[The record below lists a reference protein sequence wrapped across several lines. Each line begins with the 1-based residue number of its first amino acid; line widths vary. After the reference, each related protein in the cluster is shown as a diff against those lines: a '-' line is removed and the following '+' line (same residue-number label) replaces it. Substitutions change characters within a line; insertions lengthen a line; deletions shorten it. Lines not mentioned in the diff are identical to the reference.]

1 MKENVRLNSDARR
14 EKASEFPWL
23 MIAEI
28 SFPLSICHFKNQ
40 ILPELP
46 QCKFEAQKITLEVV
60 SLFKIRWVGWKLF
73 GFDSINTFSP
83 VFSIFSV
90 NQYTC
95 IFSREIPKKS
105 LNTRSGEKQEILCWL
120 DYLNYL
126 IEFFMLSRTKFIY

>member
-1 MKENVRLNSDARR
+1 M
-14 EKASEFPWL
+14 
-23 MIAEI
+23 
-28 SFPLSICHFKNQ
+28 
-40 ILPELP
+40 PELP
-46 QCKFEAQKITLEVV
+46 QCKFEVQKITVEVV
-60 SLFKIRWVGWKLF
+60 SLFKLQGIGWKLL

-105 LNTRSGEKQEILCWL
+105 LNTPSGEKQEILCWL
-120 DYLNYL
+120 DYMKTL

>member
-40 ILPELP
+40 ILPELQ

-60 SLFKIRWVGWKLF
+60 SLFKIRWIDGKLF
-73 GFDSINTFSP
+73 EFNSINTFSP
-83 VFSIFSV
+83 IFSIFSV
-90 NQYTC
+90 NQYIY
-95 IFSREIPKKS
+95 IFLR
-105 LNTRSGEKQEILCWL
+105 
-120 DYLNYL
+120 
-126 IEFFMLSRTKFIY
+126 